1 MTYFSCCF
9 LLLQGKMPFFGKFN
23 YNFTVKF
30 VNYYVFKAIAIFG
43 N

>member
-1 MTYFSCCF
+1 
-9 LLLQGKMPFFGKFN
+9 MPFFGKFN

-30 VNYYVFKAIAIFG
+30 VNYYVLKAIAIFG